1 VENGLEEAL
10 KTIAERVGEG
20 VRFIG
25 IGGGTGSGKTYLANG
40 LSASLGARVIEMDDY
55 YKGKDYVESRLNGNY
70 DEPGAIDIGLIVEN
84 IKQLKS
90 GRTARKPVYDMKTSS
105 RSGYEDVKPG
115 GVFIINGLFALS
127 DELAKALDLKVYI
140 QASRATMLA
149 RRIERDRN
157 EKRRLVADDT
167 RRYFDE
173 VVWPMHQK
181 YVEPTRANADIIVT
195 NG

>member
-1 VENGLEEAL
+1 M